1 MRKDFTDENAAEVR
15 QGLDEDQTSLFD
27 SSYGIPQNTYEK
39 YYGKLQPNEP
49 EAPATDWE
57 PPVPFDTIHTM
68 DFPIG
73 ALPGPVEAFV
83 EQLAES
89 TQTPEEM
96 GGILSLG
103 VLATAFQGRYTVEIT
118 PDWVEHLCLFT
129 VAVAPPAERKS
140 AVIAALTKPLL
151 EYEAER
157 REMEAAEVAQNQAK
171 RAMLEKA
178 YESAKTMAAKGGNE
192 DKRLEA
198 LDLAAQLA
206 TFQDIH
212 PFRLVV
218 DDTTPEK
225 LVAIMEE
232 QGGSLTVASAEG
244 GVFDS
249 MAGRY
254 ERAANFDVYLK
265 GHNGEPIT
273 VDRIGRGPNSIKSA
287 RLSMIL
293 TIQPQVL
300 QGLMDNATFRGRGL
314 CGRFLYAV
322 CKSKV
327 GHRGITPPPM
337 TDKARTDYNQF
348 IHRILSN
355 QGSGVVR
362 LSPEADAVRIA
373 YQGYIEK
380 KLGPDG
386 EWYFMGDWGGKLV
399 GAMVRIAALLHLSS
413 FPADV
418 PVSGEIMTAATS
430 IAEFLASHAEAA
442 YQAMGGDDGLADAK
456 YLWKKIYATGRGEIK
471 KSELFVLTRGKF
483 KKAENME
490 NPLQILAD
498 YNYVRIEQTMR
509 SGAGRT
515 PSPIVKVNPM
525 TYAINTFNTFY

>member
-1 MRKDFTDENAAEVR
+1 MER
-15 QGLDEDQTSLFD
+15 QE
-27 SSYGIPQNTYEK
+27 PPPAK
-39 YYGKLQPNEP
+39 EP
-49 EAPATDWE
+49 ESPATDWE
-57 PPVPFDTIHTM
+57 PPVPFDTVHTM

-103 VLATAFQGRYTVEIT
+103 VLATAFQSRYTVEIT

-140 AVIAALTKPLL
+140 AVIAALTKPLW

-171 RAMLEKA
+171 RAVLEKA

-254 ERAANFDVYLK
+254 DRAANFDVYLK

-442 YQAMGGDDGLADAK
+442 YQAMGGDDGLSDAK
-456 YLWKKIYATGRGEIK
+456 YLWKKIYATGLDEIK
-471 KSELFVLTRGKF
+471 KRDLFRYTQGKF
-483 KKAENME
+483 KRAEDME
-490 NPLQILAD
+490 EPLKTLEEYGYI
-498 YNYVRIEQTMR
+498 RIEEAEQQ
-509 SGAGRT
+509 GRGRK
-515 PSPIVKVNPM
+515 PSPTVKINPKAM
-525 TYAINTFNTFY
+525 